1 MYMNTQATLEKMHQM
16 KFYGMAKA
24 YQTSLQQKNSDPIPM
39 DHLIAH
45 LVDSE
50 WLDREHRKTDRHIRA
65 AKFRYP
71 ASIEQID
78 YYSARNL
85 DKEQVLRLAD
95 CSYLNRSENII
106 ITGPTGVG
114 KSYIAS
120 ALGYQA
126 CNQGFK
132 VRYFN
137 LNKLFSWMHM
147 SKADNSYLKEL
158 NKLEKTNLLILDDFG
173 LQSID
178 GPNRMLLLE
187 IIEDRY
193 DRQST
198 IIASQLPVEKWYDMF
213 DDNTVADA
221 ILDRLIHRSHRIAL
235 KGDSMRK
242 VKNDNMNSKEK

>member
-1 MYMNTQATLEKMHQM
+1 MNTQATLEKMHQM
-16 KFYGMAKA
+16 KFYGMANA
-24 YQTSLQQKNSDPIPM
+24 YQASLQQKSGDQM
-39 DHLIAH
+39 SLDALVAH

-50 WLDREHRKTDRHIRA
+50 WLDREHRKTNRYIRA
-65 AKFRYP
+65 ARFRYP
-71 ASIEQID
+71 ASVEQID

-85 DKEQVLRLAD
+85 DKNQILRLSD
-95 CSYLNRSENII
+95 SSYLQRNENII

-126 CNQGFK
+126 CQQGYK

-158 NKLEKTNLLILDDFG
+158 NRLEKTNLLILDDFG

-178 GPNRMLLLE
+178 GPNRLLLLE
-187 IIEDRY
+187 IMEDRF
-193 DRQST
+193 DCQST
-198 IIASQLPVEKWYDMF
+198 VIASQLPVEKWHEMF

-221 ILDRLIHRSHRIAL
+221 IMDRLIHRAHRIAL
-235 KGDSMRK
+235 KGESLRK
-242 VKNDNMNSKEK
+242 TKTKNMK

>member
-1 MYMNTQATLEKMHQM
+1 MNTQATLQKMQQM

-24 YQTSLQQKNSDPIPM
+24 YQASLLQKTGEQMPI
-39 DHLIAH
+39 DTLVAHLI
-45 LVDSE
+45 DSE
-50 WLDREHRKTDRHIRA
+50 WLDREHRKTDRYIRA
-65 AKFRYP
+65 ARFRYR
-71 ASIEQID
+71 ASVEQID
-78 YYSARNL
+78 YYATRNL
-85 DKEQVLRLAD
+85 DKDQILRLSD
-95 CSYLNRSENII
+95 GSYLQRHENII

-126 CNQGFK
+126 CEQGFK

-158 NKLEKTNLLILDDFG
+158 NKLEKTHLLILDDFG

-178 GPNRMLLLE
+178 GANRMLLLE
-187 IIEDRY
+187 IMEDRY

-198 IIASQLPVEKWYDMF
+198 IIASQLPVEKWYEMF

-221 ILDRLIHRSHRIAL
+221 ILDRLIHRAHRIVL

-242 VKNDNMNSKEK
+242 VKSEHRKHTEN

>member
-1 MYMNTQATLEKMHQM
+1 MNTQATLERMHQM
-16 KFYGMAKA
+16 KFYGMANA
-24 YQTSLQQKNSDPIPM
+24 YQAALQQKSGEQMPLDT
-39 DHLIAH
+39 LVAH

-50 WLDREHRKTDRHIRA
+50 WMDREHRKTGRYIRA
-65 AKFRYP
+65 ARFRYP

-85 DKEQVLRLAD
+85 DKNQILRLSD
-95 CSYLNRSENII
+95 GSYLERNENII

-120 ALGYQA
+120 AFGHQA
-126 CNQGFK
+126 CQQGYK

-178 GPNRMLLLE
+178 GPNRLLLLE
-187 IIEDRY
+187 IMEDRY
-193 DRQST
+193 DLQST
-198 IIASQLPVEKWYDMF
+198 IIASQLPVEKWYEMF

-221 ILDRLIHRSHRIAL
+221 ILDRLIHRAHRIAL
-235 KGDSMRK
+235 KGESLRK
-242 VKNDNMNSKEK
+242 VKTKGVK